1 MEDFHDID
9 SLILVY
15 QDVNGKLFEQPAN
28 DLSYAGL
35 LIDDNGEEMELI
47 GYRAER

>member
-1 MEDFHDID
+1 MEDFHDVD

-15 QDVNGKLFEQPAN
+15 QDENGKLFEQPAT
-28 DLSYAGL
+28 DLSHVSVF
-35 LIDDNGEEMELI
+35 IDDNGEEMELI

>member
-1 MEDFHDID
+1 MEDFHDVD

-15 QDVNGKLFEQPAN
+15 QDENGKLFEQPAN
-28 DLSYAGL
+28 DLSHVSVI
-35 LIDDNGEEMELI
+35 IDDNGEEMELI